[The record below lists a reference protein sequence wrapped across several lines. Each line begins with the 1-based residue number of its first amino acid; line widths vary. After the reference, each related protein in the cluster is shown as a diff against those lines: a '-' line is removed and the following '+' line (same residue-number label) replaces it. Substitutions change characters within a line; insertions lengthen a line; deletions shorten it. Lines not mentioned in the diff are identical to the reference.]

1 MCNDNENTTK
11 IPKEVF
17 HNLVNA
23 ATKESFFMFNKFY
36 KQIDVVAMGST
47 LNPDWLWLQD
57 CHHVLRPVFYRQ
69 YVNDIF
75 VLFSCLDHGEKF
87 KKYCPRNIPNI
98 NFSVKKALV

>member
-23 ATKESFFMFNKFY
+23 ATKESFFMFNRFY

-47 LNPDWLWLQD
+47 LNPALA
-57 CHHVLRPVFYRQ
+57 
-69 YVNDIF
+69 NIF
-75 VLFSCLDHGEKF
+75 RSSLK
-87 KKYCPRNIPNI
+87 I
-98 NFSVKKALV
+98 NGSKIVIMF